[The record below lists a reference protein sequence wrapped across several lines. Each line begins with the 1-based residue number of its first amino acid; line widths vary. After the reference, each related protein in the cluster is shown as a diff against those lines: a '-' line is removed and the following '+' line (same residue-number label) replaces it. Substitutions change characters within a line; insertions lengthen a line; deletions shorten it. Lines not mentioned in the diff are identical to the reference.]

1 MKTITTKN
9 GFVIDID
16 EEVFDDME
24 VVDLLAEVEENPLVT
39 SKLLTKTLGKDGKKA
54 MYDFVRN
61 DKGRVPSGAAMEL
74 FEEILNLAGEEVKN
88 F

>member
-39 SKLLTKTLGKDGKKA
+39 SKLLTKTLGKKSA
-54 MYDFVRN
+54 LE
-61 DKGRVPSGAAMEL
+61 SSA
-74 FEEILNLAGEEVKN
+74 
-88 F
+88 